1 MSSRRLP
8 PSKGEGDSRDSLQ
21 ARGTEPDDLG
31 MPLQA
36 PVSFE
41 TRGDQTIEH
50 PPGRSSARE
59 LDAELTKAEQRPS
72 EVIDGAVVPA
82 RKTVGEQWHHGPRED
97 VAPSNAWDLID
108 RFFARLTWN
117 TAGPIT
123 VVLIAL
129 GLTALFIFGG
139 LGLAVHYV
147 TGTSPWLSA
156 AFAALAGGGASGARY
171 AHLRRQKKLQRPD
184 VGGNDNTAA
193 DKPPAS

>member
-129 GLTALFIFGG
+129 GDRNITLAFGSIRRPG
-139 LGLAVHYV
+139 RGWGVGCQV
-147 TGTSPWLSA
+147 RSPAASEEASA
-156 AFAALAGGGASGARY
+156 P
-171 AHLRRQKKLQRPD
+171 RRWRQ
-184 VGGNDNTAA
+184 
-193 DKPPAS
+193 